1 MEINSLNGQIINSRD
16 VYILDDIFESMI
28 FHRDKKSLHLSL
40 AKIWP
45 VEYKYSIDFFQVI
58 GFEMTSCDFWG
69 ADSRILDFEY
79 VSNGILIPKL
89 FSKKE
94 YSTCLLKEQKNYI
107 ETVMTFI
114 SGDTLRVACE
124 QIIVE
129 EKPT

>member
-16 VYILDDIFESMI
+16 VYIHDDIFESMI

-129 EKPT
+129 EKST